1 MKLTPAMTRPMAIV
15 MINSNNVNPRF
26 PLDFIIS
33 WEEEQQLFEGTSP
46 LVSHANTVENR
57 PSTADN
63 STGSGSFIAS
73 DIILGSG
80 WGGVKALKFSVPGCW
95 PLGMG
100 RWLPWCDEEL
110 ANSKQPAERES
121 G

>member
-33 WEEEQQLFEGTSP
+33 LEEEQQPFERTSP
-46 LVSHANTVENR
+46 LVSHANTVES

-63 STGSGSFIAS
+63 RTGSGSFIAS

-80 WGGVKALKFSVPGCW
+80 WEGVKALKVSVPGCW
-95 PLGMG
+95 PFGMG
-100 RWLPWCDEEL
+100 RWLPLLRWRAGEL
-110 ANSKQPAERES
+110 KAT
-121 G
+121 